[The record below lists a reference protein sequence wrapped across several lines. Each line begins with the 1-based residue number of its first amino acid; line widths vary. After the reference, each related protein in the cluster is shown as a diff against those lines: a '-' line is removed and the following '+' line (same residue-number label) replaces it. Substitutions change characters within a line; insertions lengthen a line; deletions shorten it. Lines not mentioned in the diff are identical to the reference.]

1 MIFAGVA
8 MVVAITAAVVV
19 LKRGD
24 HPAAPVA
31 KAEKPALAPIIDKT
45 VLATDVVKLQ
55 RGAVEPMTGGVH
67 VKDDA
72 LAQALGLEPDDV
84 ITAVSGRRVARD
96 MDLYDAIFNISMMNG
111 TAMYIEIT
119 RGSQSTLLRWHLD
132 GDLRQARYSASGS
145 TYSGLFGG
153 SAYVP
158 PPPDPPDPIL
168 DTIERIDDT
177 HVKLPRKTA
186 EHIFGNPMA
195 TMKGARV
202 VPAIKNGQPDG
213 VKLYAI
219 RPSSVFARLG
229 FNNGDTIEQ
238 INGTAITTPDKAL
251 ELYTKLQKADVV
263 TVDITRR
270 GNPMQL
276 TITITK

>member
-1 MIFAGVA
+1 MI
-8 MVVAITAAVVV
+8 VAIAAAVVV

-24 HPAAPVA
+24 HAAAPAPVA
-31 KAEKPALAPIIDKT
+31 KPEKPALAPIIDKT

-55 RGAVEPMTGGVH
+55 RGNVEPAVGGVR
-67 VKDDA
+67 VKDDV
-72 LAQALGLEPDDV
+72 LAGSLGLQPDDI
-84 ITAVSGRRVARD
+84 ITSVSGRHVDRD
-96 MDLYDAIFNISMMNG
+96 LDLYDAIFNISMMKG
-111 TAMYIEIT
+111 TAMYIEVT
-119 RGSQSTLLRWHLD
+119 RDGQSTLLRWHLD
-132 GDLRQARYSASGS
+132 GDLRQARYSTSGTPYPS
-145 TYSGLFGG
+145 LFGAG

-158 PPPDPPDPIL
+158 PPPDPPDPML

-219 RPSSVFARLG
+219 RPSSVFAKLG
-229 FNNGDTIEQ
+229 LTNGDTIEQ

-251 ELYTKLQKADVV
+251 ELYTKLQKADVI
-263 TVDITRR
+263 TIDITRR
-270 GNPMQL
+270 GNPLRL